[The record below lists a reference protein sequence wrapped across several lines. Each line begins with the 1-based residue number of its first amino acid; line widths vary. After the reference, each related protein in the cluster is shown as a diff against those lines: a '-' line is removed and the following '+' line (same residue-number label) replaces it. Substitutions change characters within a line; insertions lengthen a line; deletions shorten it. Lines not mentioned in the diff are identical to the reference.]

1 MVLDLYKQGCFIF
14 AVLHYYH
21 LQDTVFMVSNN
32 SAVRRILLC
41 SLFPLF
47 VVFLVQRFHFP
58 IRELITKE
66 AGMSKIS
73 NSEIILY

>member
-21 LQDTVFMVSNN
+21 LQDTVFMVSN
-32 SAVRRILLC
+32 AVRRILLC

-58 IRELITKE
+58 IRGLITKE
-66 AGMSKIS
+66 AGMSKNS